1 MDQTLTTADLLA
13 FARSQARI
21 ESIDYLDPYERR
33 AERIREGIR
42 AWRGDRSRRDRARR
56 NVFRTFPARTRS
68 SSPLIPG
75 GYGCQGR
82 LVITADGIDY
92 TAGQYSAL
100 EIWPAVLDYFERTN
114 GEVA

>member
-1 MDQTLTTADLLA
+1 MKQPLTIADLLA

-33 AERIREGIR
+33 ADRIREGVR

-56 NVFRTFPARTRS
+56 KVFRTFAAGIVDN
-68 SSPLIPG
+68 SPLIPG
-75 GYGCQGR
+75 GYGCQSR
-82 LVITADGIDY
+82 LVITAEEIDY

-114 GEVA
+114 GAVA

>member
-1 MDQTLTTADLLA
+1 MDQTLTIADLLA

-42 AWRGDRSRRDRARR
+42 AWCGDRSRRDRARR
-56 NVFRTFPARTRS
+56 KVFRTFAARIIGNA
-68 SSPLIPG
+68 PLIPG
-75 GYGCQGR
+75 GYGCQSR
-82 LVITADGIDY
+82 LVITTEGIDY

-114 GEVA
+114 GVAA